1 MNVVLFCFNS
11 KELLR
16 LVSSNDED
24 SYNTNAFYLNR
35 ELAET
40 IVPNTPFAAML
51 AKQQTNH
58 AIADANQ
65 EHKRININYG
75 IGVPGKDSVKEVRA
89 KRKKS
94 KEKKKKERNRN
105 HETKQTAIS
114 SCSLS

>member
-1 MNVVLFCFNS
+1 MESVIFNQFCFVLLCFDS

-40 IVPNTPFAAML
+40 VVPNTPFAAML

-58 AIADANQ
+58 ALAEANQ

-75 IGVPGKDSVKEVRA
+75 IGVPGKDSVKEVSA
-89 KRKKS
+89 
-94 KEKKKKERNRN
+94 
-105 HETKQTAIS
+105 KQTKNK
-114 SCSLS
+114 

>member
-1 MNVVLFCFNS
+1 MNQIWSLIDLLVWLLSPVINCFVFFCFNS

-40 IVPNTPFAAML
+40 TMPNIPFAAML

-58 AIADANQ
+58 ALAEANQ

-75 IGVPGKDSVKEVRA
+75 VGVPGKDSVKEVRA
-89 KRKKS
+89 KN
-94 KEKKKKERNRN
+94 KKK
-105 HETKQTAIS
+105 
-114 SCSLS
+114 